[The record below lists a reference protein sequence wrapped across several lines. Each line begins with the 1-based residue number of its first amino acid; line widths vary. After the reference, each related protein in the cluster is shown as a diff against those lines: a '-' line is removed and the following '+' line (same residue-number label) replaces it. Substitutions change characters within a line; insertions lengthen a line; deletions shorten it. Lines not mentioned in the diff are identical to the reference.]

1 MKTIWKF
8 VLRPDQP
15 VTMPKKSRLL
25 SVGVQGEDIVL
36 WAQVESTA
44 SQVKRDIVVVPTGD
58 NATTVASYPFVGTV
72 QLHGLVFHVFD
83 GGEQ

>member
-15 VTMPKKSRLL
+15 
-25 SVGVQGEDIVL
+25 
-36 WAQVESTA
+36 
-44 SQVKRDIVVVPTGD
+44 
-58 NATTVASYPFVGTV
+58 ATTVASYPFVGTV